1 MATRKYSNC
10 VKNEPMRTFP
20 KTVLKWTLLPVGK
33 NKAQKR
39 KNKNGEERGN
49 VKKKSEAP
57 NGEGPESV
65 CELRDAHEYQYRYI
79 AAHK

>member
-1 MATRKYSNC
+1 
-10 VKNEPMRTFP
+10 MRTFP

-33 NKAQKR
+33 NKAQKS
-39 KNKNGEERGN
+39 KNENGEKRGN

-65 CELRDAHEYQYRYI
+65 RELRDAHEYQYRSLDSSTNPLRLVSDSQ
-79 AAHK
+79 